1 MNWWPM
7 VGSRAT
13 TLTSHFRPITYAVL
27 ICCVGHCGT
36 GYSAIFFILIM
47 GGVTGESLTI
57 VRIEMAEGGM
67 GCHYALISFGV
78 DNSHCHLIHFEFP
91 APLSWVP

>member
-13 TLTSHFRPITYAVL
+13 TFTSHFRPITYAVL

-36 GYSAIFFILIM
+36 GYLAIFFILIM
-47 GGVTGESLTI
+47 GGVTGESFTI

-67 GCHYALISFGV
+67 GCNYALISFGGFIYCSRLPLV
-78 DNSHCHLIHFEFP
+78 TEINLII
-91 APLSWVP
+91 